1 MSAPDRQLALT
12 QKAHRHAQWLALWQ
26 SRGIWVRALYPLSLL
41 FQKIAGVRRTAFQ
54 RHWRAQ
60 YRMPIPVVVVG
71 GIMVGGVGKTP
82 IVAALVQDLRAAGFA
97 PVVIS
102 RGYGGANATDHRE
115 EATRVT
121 ANSLASE
128 VGDEPLQLALNTGV
142 PVWVGRDRVAVAR
155 AVCVAHPECDVIVCD
170 DGLQHYRLYRDL
182 EVVVMDERGVGNGWC
197 LPAGPLRESPRR
209 LNSAFAVVQHF
220 RGAAQNVRAFA
231 WMPDG
236 LATPQF
242 AVNSTL
248 GDAYALLERNT
259 RRPLNTFAGQKVL
272 RCAGIARPQVFFEM
286 LAGEGIAGQ
295 TLALPDH
302 APFDTELAQSLS
314 AMDFEV
320 LLVTEKDAVK
330 CLPWVDTHPE
340 LAQKIW
346 VVPLAVVL
354 SSDWVNLSQQIVAR
368 LRTIEHD

>member
-1 MSAPDRQLALT
+1 
-12 QKAHRHAQWLALWQ
+12 
-26 SRGIWVRALYPLSLL
+26 
-41 FQKIAGVRRTAFQ
+41 
-54 RHWRAQ
+54 
-60 YRMPIPVVVVG
+60 MP
-71 GIMVGGVGKTP
+71 T
-82 IVAALVQDLRAAGFA
+82 
-97 PVVIS
+97 
-102 RGYGGANATDHRE
+102 
-115 EATRVT
+115 
-121 ANSLASE
+121 
-128 VGDEPLQLALNTGV
+128 
-142 PVWVGRDRVAVAR
+142 
-155 AVCVAHPECDVIVCD
+155 
-170 DGLQHYRLYRDL
+170 
-182 EVVVMDERGVGNGWC
+182 
-197 LPAGPLRESPRR
+197 
-209 LNSAFAVVQHF
+209 
-220 RGAAQNVRAFA
+220 
-231 WMPDG
+231 G

-259 RRPLNTFAGQKVL
+259 RRPLSAFAGQKVL

-320 LLVTEKDAVK
+320 LMVTEKDAVK
-330 CLPWVDTHPE
+330 CLPWVDTHPV